1 MARVLDSID
10 PYHIIYVFTIGL
22 NKTTTKNFQYIWGLG
37 SHLMNNKKS
46 RETNNSANFP
56 F

>member
-1 MARVLDSID
+1 MARALDSID

-22 NKTTTKNFQYIWGLG
+22 NKTTTQNFQHLV

-46 RETNNSANFP
+46 RETNNSAQFP